1 MSEVLWAGCARP
13 RGDVNQGYTARDA
26 ARIFNLQTIAESLAT
41 ESKVESLVMCT
52 AQAELGRSSTQI
64 ALKSADAQA
73 QE

>member
-41 ESKVESLVMCT
+41 ASKVQSLVMCT
-52 AQAELGRSSTQI
+52 AQA
-64 ALKSADAQA
+64 